1 MYSSSCADTHDVL
14 TFKFN
19 EFIKIIIDYLQNVT
33 WLVRNK
39 KILKLYLKNCIFRR
53 YHFLVEVTNND
64 ITPFFL
70 FCGLFSFLPL

>member
-39 KILKLYLKNCIFRR
+39 KILKLCLKNCIFRR
-53 YHFLVEVTNND
+53 YHLLVEVTNND

>member
-1 MYSSSCADTHDVL
+1 MYFSSCADTHDVL

-39 KILKLYLKNCIFRR
+39 KILKLCLKNYIFRR
-53 YHFLVEVTNND
+53 DHFLVEVTNND